1 MNIGE
6 IMIDANSFDDS
17 KINWEPLPGPDGSP
31 AEHIGMSILN
41 IDETA
46 KIVDVLFKF
55 AANEK
60 IVMHKHTSAF
70 NTFVVKGEHH
80 IYNPSGDLTE
90 IRPAGTYKAGLP
102 SDEPHTEGGGDEDVV
117 ILFSLRPYAPAVPIY
132 EILDENSEVAAT
144 MTFDALKELHASRAT

>member
-1 MNIGE
+1 MNN
-6 IMIDANSFDDS
+6 ANSFDDS
-17 KINWEPLPGPDGSP
+17 KIDWDPLPGPDGSP

-41 IDETA
+41 IDEKA

-70 NTFVVKGEHH
+70 NTFVVKGEHR
-80 IYNPSGDLTE
+80 IYNTKGQLTE
-90 IRPAGTYKAGLP
+90 VRPAGTYKAGLA

-117 ILFSLRPYAPAVPIY
+117 ILFSLRPYASEVPIY
-132 EILDENSEVAAT
+132 ETLDENREVAAT
-144 MTFDALKELHASRAT
+144 MTFNALRDLHASKAT